1 MNTPPDLPRVERV
14 DWFLQVFVE
23 LANEEPFEMPVTLAS
38 GGLVVSG
45 QLVSGRRYF
54 EGFAEEFAAAISDA
68 TEDVKTYW
76 RDFLADFGTSVYGGR
91 GEDLSDA
98 ADESESNGEDDDVSD
113 PHYIHL
119 RDARFFHQGTGHAP
133 LVAGVWW
140 RARIEA
146 VDGFFLGRLGV
157 TPGESQRVSEIG

>member
-1 MNTPPDLPRVERV
+1 MNTPQDLPRVERV

-68 TEDVKTYW
+68 TEDVTTYW
-76 RDFLADFGTSVYGGR
+76 RDFLADFGSSVYGER
-91 GEDLSDA
+91 GEGSSGAPAQEGSDA
-98 ADESESNGEDDDVSD
+98 EEDDASD

-119 RDARFFHQGTGHAP
+119 RDARVFHAGTGHAP

-146 VDGFFLGRLGV
+146 VDGFFLGRI
-157 TPGESQRVSEIG
+157 EVSAE

>member
-1 MNTPPDLPRVERV
+1 MSTPEGAPRVERV

-38 GGLVVSG
+38 GGLIVSG

-54 EGFAEEFAAAISDA
+54 EGFAEEFSAAIPDT
-68 TEDVKTYW
+68 TEDVTTYW
-76 RDFLADFGTSVYGGR
+76 RDFLAGFGSSIYGAREEEPDGAPH
-91 GEDLSDA
+91 EDASA
-98 ADESESNGEDDDVSD
+98 EAEDDPAD

-119 RDARFFHQGTGHAP
+119 RDARIFHAGNSHAP

-146 VDGFFLGRLGV
+146 VDGFFLGALGA
-157 TPGESQRVSEIG
+157 PPR